1 MALKLEE
8 IRTLAERVAA
18 SHGLDVVDVEY
29 LGGGGKHRT
38 LRVFIE
44 KNERERAKLRERVER
59 ARKARALAGRLEE
72 ARQLGKQ
79 DSSYS
84 GDPVA
89 AEMLEDESA
98 GLDLDRDGDGD
109 QDGDRDQSD
118 PSDEGEVEG
127 EVEDEV
133 EVEVEVEGG
142 EQELQLV
149 GKQDLD
155 GEEELLGELDLS
167 GDEGQESDEGLDE
180 ALLEGLPSVEN
191 LELLSGISHG
201 DCEVFS
207 RDFGMVLDVEELVPG
222 TEYLLE
228 VSSPGLDRRL
238 TRAADYRRFQGSLV
252 KLQTFEPVGGSRHW
266 QGRVVAFENDQ
277 VVLETGAGVERKRAG
292 KKVAPK
298 PAQVEVPFGSI
309 EKAQL
314 VPEF

>member
-59 ARKARALAGRLEE
+59 AREARALAGRLEE
-72 ARQLGKQ
+72 ARQLGRQ

-118 PSDEGEVEG
+118 PSDEGEVE
-127 EVEDEV
+127 
-133 EVEVEVEGG
+133 VEVEGG
-142 EQELQLV
+142 EQEPQLV
-149 GKQDLD
+149 GEQDLD
-155 GEEELLGELDLS
+155 GEEELLGELDLP

-180 ALLEGLPSVEN
+180 ALLEGMPSVEN

-277 VVLETGAGVERKRAG
+277 VVLETGAGAERKRAG
-292 KKVAPK
+292 KKAAPK